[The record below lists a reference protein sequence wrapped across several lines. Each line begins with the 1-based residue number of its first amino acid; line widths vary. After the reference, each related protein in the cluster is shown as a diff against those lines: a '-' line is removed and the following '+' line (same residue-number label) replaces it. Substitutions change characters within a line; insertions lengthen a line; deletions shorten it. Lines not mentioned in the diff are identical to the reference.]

1 MVKLLPTIQSVTIE
15 QLSNPTNICGPK
27 EIRTPNLL
35 VANEA
40 RYRYAMGPN
49 GSGWICRIIFT
60 RCSAKGGLISTKL
73 ACGSLSAE
81 SKKS

>member
-1 MVKLLPTIQSVTIE
+1 
-15 QLSNPTNICGPK
+15 
-27 EIRTPNLL
+27 
-35 VANEA
+35 
-40 RYRYAMGPN
+40 MGPN